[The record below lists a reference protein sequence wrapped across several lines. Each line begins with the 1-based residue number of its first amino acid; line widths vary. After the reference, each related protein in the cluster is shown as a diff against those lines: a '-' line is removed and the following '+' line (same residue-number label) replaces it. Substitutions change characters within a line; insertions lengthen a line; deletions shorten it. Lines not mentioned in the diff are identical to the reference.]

1 MRTIAIVAA
10 AITGLAGDV
19 GRAQAPNL
27 LPATAAEP
35 QSQTAPAPA
44 QQKPPQDPTQGTSK
58 FLGKDL
64 PALDIGNEIISWDGK
79 VWKITDNRIFRS
91 RFEKFLNAAEQTTEE
106 EKEYQEILGRI
117 MAMLAPENVDASKVN
132 DAWSLLPKASQYRID
147 ANLCDSLANAVY
159 TVWLSKRE
167 VSRIQL
173 AQKVLTDEKR
183 SLEWNAR
190 MRAENNRLGETPPKN
205 PALAAQWSKE
215 QDLKRDLG
223 LQPYVTRLAEVNAMM
238 KANQLKTQASELQAK
253 IEFQALVMQFFLQRR
268 FQHVVIASRFYRS
281 VFADGDTKL
290 AVGKET
296 EKLLT
301 DASGLPPTLGVLDS
315 LASEAMRDVAEG
327 VEAFRFLLGKNEL
340 ASATERLSE
349 TFVLGEYMP
358 EVRSLKR
365 EEKRQALKF
374 AQLGNQLLSAL
385 EVKDYERAA
394 QLCKELQ
401 SIATD
406 FDASKPMAAIETAR
420 TVSSMHLAKART
432 AAVSGDR
439 ATLEE
444 QLRLA
449 TEIWPRNPEL
459 AKVSAAIFS
468 QTDVQQQALVDL
480 ERLIQQKNFRQIF
493 DDKVRFIAATA
504 LYPDKQET
512 LRKVLDDMQIIEGAV
527 IRAQEIARRNDYAG
541 AWESIETVFK
551 DFPDDNKLNQ
561 LRADFTTRAADFVRS
576 LRTAQDLE
584 KRDQTG
590 SSLAWYLKA
599 QSLYPPSEYARDGIE
614 RLVQK
619 ILPEEG

>member
-1 MRTIAIVAA
+1 MTRTTIRCIAFLTAAVAA
-10 AITGLAGDV
+10 RG
-19 GRAQAPNL
+19 QAPNL
-27 LPATAAEP
+27 VPSMAAEP
-35 QSQTAPAPA
+35 QPQTAPAPS
-44 QQKPPQDPTQGTSK
+44 QQRPPQDPTQGTSK

-64 PALDIGNEIISWDGK
+64 PALDIGNEVISWDGK
-79 VWKITDNRIFRS
+79 VWKITDNRIFRA

-106 EKEYQEILGRI
+106 EQEYQALLARI
-117 MAMLAPENVDASKVN
+117 MALLAPETVDSSKVN
-132 DAWSLLPKASQYRID
+132 DAWSLLPKASKYRID

-173 AQKVLTDEKR
+173 AQKVLTEEKR

-190 MRAENNRLGETPPKN
+190 MRSENNRLGETPPKN
-205 PALAAQWSKE
+205 PALAQQWSKE
-215 QDLKRDLG
+215 QELKRDLG
-223 LQPYVTRLAEVNAMM
+223 LQPYLTRLVEVNAMM
-238 KANQLKTQASELQAK
+238 QANRLKTQASELQAK

-281 VFADGDTKL
+281 IFADGDTKL

-315 LASEAMRDVAEG
+315 LASEAMRDVSEG

-365 EEKRQALKF
+365 DEKRVALKF
-374 AQLGNQLLSAL
+374 AQLSNQLLSAL
-385 EVKDYERAA
+385 EVKDYERAE
-394 QLCKELQ
+394 QTCKELQ
-401 SIATD
+401 SLATD
-406 FDASKPMAAIETAR
+406 FDTSKPMAAIETAR

-480 ERLIQQKNFRQIF
+480 DRLIQQKNYRQIF
-493 DDKVRFIAATA
+493 EDKVRFIAATA
-504 LYPDKQET
+504 LYPDRQET

-527 IRAQEIARRNDYAG
+527 IRAQEIARRNDHAG
-541 AWESIETVFK
+541 AWESIEKVFK

-561 LRADFTTRAADFVRS
+561 LRADFTTHAAEFVRS

-584 KRDQTG
+584 RKDQTG

-599 QSLYPPSEYARDGIE
+599 QGLYPPSEYARDGIE

-619 ILPEEG
+619 ILPAEG

>member
-1 MRTIAIVAA
+1 MAGAIA
-10 AITGLAGDV
+10 
-19 GRAQAPNL
+19 RAQAPTL
-27 LPATAAEP
+27 LPAVPAEAP
-35 QSQTAPAPA
+35 PQTAPAPPA
-44 QQKPPQDPTQGTSK
+44 QKPAADPTQGTSK
-58 FLGKDL
+58 ILGKDL
-64 PALDIGNEIISWDGK
+64 PALDIGNEVISWDGK
-79 VWKITDNRIFRS
+79 IWKITDNRIFRS

-106 EKEYQEILGRI
+106 EKGYQDLLRRI
-117 MAMLAPENVDASKVN
+117 TDLLAPEKSDAGKVN
-132 DAWSLLPKASQYRID
+132 EAWGLLPKASQYRID

-167 VSRIQL
+167 VNRVQL
-173 AQKVLTDEKR
+173 AQKVLSEEKR

-190 MRAENNRLGETPPKN
+190 MRAENIRLGESPPKN
-205 PALAAQWSKE
+205 PALATQWAKE
-215 QDLKRDLG
+215 QELKRDLG
-223 LQPYVTRLAEVNAMM
+223 LQPYLTRLVEVNAMM
-238 KANQLKTQASELQAK
+238 QANKLKTQASELQAK

-290 AVGKET
+290 SVGKET

-301 DASGLPPTLGVLDS
+301 EASGLPPTLGVLDS
-315 LASEAMRDVAEG
+315 LASEAMRDVSEG

-365 EEKRQALKF
+365 DEKRMALKF
-374 AQLGNQLLSAL
+374 AQLSNQLLSAL
-385 EVKDYERAA
+385 EVKDYERSE

-401 SIATD
+401 SIAVD

-459 AKVSAAIFS
+459 AKVSSAIFS
-468 QTDVQQQALVDL
+468 QTDIQQQALVDL
-480 ERLIQQKNFRQIF
+480 DRLIQQKNYRRIF

-512 LRKVLDDMQIIEGAV
+512 LRKVLDDMQIIEGAI
-527 IRAQEIARRNDYAG
+527 IRAQETARRNDFAG
-541 AWESIETVFK
+541 AWESIEKVFK

-561 LRADFTTRAADFVRS
+561 LRAEFTTRAADFVRS

-584 KRDQTG
+584 AKDQTG

-599 QSLYPPSEYARDGIE
+599 RSLYPPSEYARDGIE

-619 ILPEEG
+619 ILPQEG

>member
-1 MRTIAIVAA
+1 MATGIA
-10 AITGLAGDV
+10 
-19 GRAQAPNL
+19 RPQAPTL
-27 LPATAAEP
+27 LPAAPAEAP
-35 QSQTAPAPA
+35 PQTAPAPPA
-44 QQKPPQDPTQGTSK
+44 QKPAADPTQGTSK
-58 FLGKDL
+58 VLGKDL
-64 PALDIGNEIISWDGK
+64 PALDIGNEVISWDGK
-79 VWKITDNRIFRS
+79 IWKITDNRIFRS

-106 EKEYQEILGRI
+106 EKGYQDLLRRI
-117 MAMLAPENVDASKVN
+117 TDLLAPEKSDAGKVN
-132 DAWSLLPKASQYRID
+132 EAWSLLPKASQYRVD
-147 ANLCDSLANAVY
+147 ANLCDSLANTVY

-167 VSRIQL
+167 VNRVQL
-173 AQKVLTDEKR
+173 AQKVLNEEKR

-190 MRAENNRLGETPPKN
+190 MRAENNRLGDSPPKN
-205 PALAAQWSKE
+205 PALAQQWAKE
-215 QDLKRDLG
+215 QELKRDLG
-223 LQPYVTRLAEVNAMM
+223 LQPYLTRLVEVNAMM
-238 KANQLKTQASELQAK
+238 QANKLKTQASELQAK

-268 FQHVVIASRFYRS
+268 FQHVVMASRFYRS

-290 AVGKET
+290 SVGKET

-301 DASGLPPTLGVLDS
+301 EASGLPPTLGVLDS
-315 LASEAMRDVAEG
+315 LASEAMRDVSEG

-365 EEKRQALKF
+365 DEKRMALKF
-374 AQLGNQLLSAL
+374 AQLSNQLLSAL
-385 EVKDYERAA
+385 EVKDYERSE

-401 SIATD
+401 SIAVD

-459 AKVSAAIFS
+459 AKVSSAIFS
-468 QTDVQQQALVDL
+468 QTDIQQQALVDL
-480 ERLIQQKNFRQIF
+480 ERLIQQKNYRRIF

-512 LRKVLDDMQIIEGAV
+512 LRKVLDDMQLIEGAI
-527 IRAQEIARRNDYAG
+527 IRAQETARRNDFAG
-541 AWESIETVFK
+541 AWESIEMVFK

-561 LRADFTTRAADFVRS
+561 LRAEFTTRAADFVRS

-584 KRDQTG
+584 AKDQTG

-599 QSLYPPSEYARDGIE
+599 RSLYPPSEYARDGIE

-619 ILPEEG
+619 ILPQEG

>member
-1 MRTIAIVAA
+1 MSKPTLHFLALLAAVAA
-10 AITGLAGDV
+10 ARG
-19 GRAQAPNL
+19 QAPNL
-27 LPATAAEP
+27 VPATAAEP
-35 QSQTAPAPA
+35 PAQTAPAPSA
-44 QQKPPQDPTQGTSK
+44 QRPPEDPTQGKSK

-64 PALDIGNEIISWDGK
+64 PALDIGSEVVSWDGK
-79 VWKITDNRIFRS
+79 LWKITDNRIFRA

-106 EKEYQEILGRI
+106 EKEYQALLGRI
-117 MAMLAPENVDASKVN
+117 MGMLAPDNVDASKVN
-132 DAWSLLPKASQYRID
+132 DAWSLLPKASKFRVD

-173 AQKVLTDEKR
+173 AQKVLSEERR

-190 MRAENNRLGETPPKN
+190 MRAENNRLGDTPPKN

-223 LQPYVTRLAEVNAMM
+223 LQPYVTRLVEVNAMM
-238 KANQLKTQASELQAK
+238 QANKLKTQASELQAK

-281 VFADGDTKL
+281 VFNDGDTKL
-290 AVGKET
+290 SVGKET

-358 EVRSLKR
+358 EVRSIKR
-365 EEKRQALKF
+365 DEKRVALRF
-374 AQLGNQLLSAL
+374 AQLSNQLLSAL
-385 EVKDYERAA
+385 EVKDYERAEQA
-394 QLCKELQ
+394 CKELQ

-406 FDASKPMAAIETAR
+406 FDTSKPMAAIETAR

-480 ERLIQQKNFRQIF
+480 ERLIQQKNYRQIY

-504 LYPDKQET
+504 LYPDRQET
-512 LRKVLDDMQIIEGAV
+512 LRKVLDDMQIIEGTV
-527 IRAQEIARRNDYAG
+527 IRAQEIARRNDHAG
-541 AWESIETVFK
+541 AWESIEKVFK

-561 LRADFTTRAADFVRS
+561 LRADFTTQAADFVRS

-584 KRDQTG
+584 KKDQTG

-619 ILPEEG
+619 ILPAEG